1 MADPGGVFTGT
12 LSTGS
17 DFIGLNEV
25 MKTFYQEPVW
35 QNLVTESELLDLFEV
50 DADQQVFESN
60 GGRWVELA
68 HDMADGGGSG
78 ARKEGGYVPAAT
90 PPTYKN
96 SKIFLKKNLMTT
108 QMSSEAMRRV
118 KQGPYAFLT
127 WIEEDMKKRV
137 RRHRH
142 HIDRQAMGTG
152 TGIIARVNQSSPST
166 SLVIDSAFGIAS
178 RSKSAYLVKEGD
190 YLRLS
195 ANADGSSPRTGAAKV
210 TGIDYD
216 NLTITIDALPTA
228 AADNDYI
235 FLGDTADNGSRKGG
249 STSGESDSEMM
260 GLFGIVDSATT
271 GVLTAFQG
279 LTRSSTPNWYGFSL
293 DASSGTYGGNLSED
307 AMRVLYDNIM
317 EQGDGD
323 PDLLLTSVSG
333 RRNYW
338 KTLKGDRMF
347 TNPRGYTGG
356 EGPLTILLGDKELP
370 IKTVRKCPSEV
381 AMLIEKRSLKRWQFG
396 AGFEWDDTTGS
407 IWRQAS
413 DATGILDAFYAYG
426 RFEAQLGCVLPAHN
440 GIVTNLTVA

>member
-12 LSTGS
+12 QASGS
-17 DFIGLNEV
+17 DFVGLNEV
-25 MKTFYQEPVW
+25 MKTYYQEPVW
-35 QNLVTESELLDLFEV
+35 ENLVSDSELLDLFEV

-60 GGRWVELA
+60 GGRWIELA

-78 ARKEGGYVPAAT
+78 ARKEGGYIPAAT
-90 PPTYKN
+90 PPSYKN

-108 QMSSEAMRRV
+108 QMSSESMRRV

-127 WIEEDMKKRV
+127 WIETDMKKRV

-142 HIDRQAMGTG
+142 HIDRQAFGTG
-152 TGIIARVNQSSPST
+152 TGIIARVNQGTPTT
-166 SLVIDSAFGIAS
+166 SLVIDSAFGIAG
-178 RSKSAYLVKEGD
+178 RSKAAYLVKEGD
-190 YLRLS
+190 YIRVGP
-195 ANADGSSPRTGAAKV
+195 NADGSSLRTGAAKV

-216 NLTITIDALPTA
+216 NLTITIDALPTSTT
-228 AADNDYI
+228 DNDYI

-279 LTRSSTPNWYGFSL
+279 LTRATTPNWYGFSV
-293 DASSGTYGGNLSED
+293 DAASASSGNLSESV
-307 AMRVLYDNIM
+307 ARILYDKIV
-317 EQGDGD
+317 EQGDGK
-323 PDLLLTSVSG
+323 PDMLLTSVSG

-338 KTLKGDRMF
+338 NTLKTDRQF
-347 TNPRGYTGG
+347 VNPRGYTGG
-356 EGPLTILLGDKELP
+356 EGKLTILLDEQDLP
-370 IKTVRKCPSEV
+370 IRTIRKCPSEV
-381 AMLIEKRSLKRWQFG
+381 AMLIEKASLKRWQYG
-396 AGFEWDDTTGS
+396 DGFEWDDTTGS

-413 DATGILDAFYAYG
+413 DATGVLDAFYAYG

-440 GIVTNLTVA
+440 GIIYGIAAA

>member
-12 LSTGS
+12 QASGS
-17 DFIGLNEV
+17 DFVGLNEV
-25 MKTFYQEPVW
+25 MKTYYQEPVW
-35 QNLVTESELLDLFEV
+35 ENLVSDSELLDLFEV

-60 GGRWVELA
+60 GGRWIELA

-78 ARKEGGYVPAAT
+78 ARKEGGYIPAAT
-90 PPTYKN
+90 PPSYKN

-108 QMSSEAMRRV
+108 QMSSESMRRV

-127 WIEEDMKKRV
+127 WIETDMKKRV

-142 HIDRQAMGTG
+142 HIDRQAFGTG
-152 TGIIARVNQSSPST
+152 TGIIARVNQGTPTT
-166 SLVIDSAFGIAS
+166 SLVIDSAFGIAG
-178 RSKSAYLVKEGD
+178 RSKAAYLVKEGD
-190 YLRLS
+190 YIRVGP
-195 ANADGSSPRTGAAKV
+195 NADGSSLRTGAAKV

-216 NLTITIDALPTA
+216 NLTITIDALPTSTT
-228 AADNDYI
+228 DNDYI

-279 LTRSSTPNWYGFSL
+279 LTRATTPNWYGFSV
-293 DASSGTYGGNLSED
+293 DAASASSGNLSESV
-307 AMRVLYDNIM
+307 ARILYDKIV
-317 EQGDGD
+317 EQGDGK
-323 PDLLLTSVSG
+323 PDMLLTSVSG

-338 KTLKGDRMF
+338 NTLKTDRQF
-347 TNPRGYTGG
+347 VNPRGYTGG
-356 EGPLTILLGDKELP
+356 EGKLTILLDEQDLP
-370 IKTVRKCPSEV
+370 IRTIRKCPSEV
-381 AMLIEKRSLKRWQFG
+381 AMLIEKASLKRWQYG
-396 AGFEWDDTTGS
+396 DGFEWDDTTGS

-413 DATGILDAFYAYG
+413 DATGALDPLYASG

-440 GIVTNLTVA
+440 GIIYGIAAA

>member
-1 MADPGGVFTGT
+1 MAEPGGVYTGT
-12 LSTGS
+12 QSSGS
-17 DFIGLNEV
+17 DFVGLNEV

-35 QNLVTESELLDLFEV
+35 ENLVTESELLDLFEV

-60 GGRWVELA
+60 GGRWIELA

-78 ARKEGGYVPAAT
+78 ARKEGGYIPAAT
-90 PPTYKN
+90 PPSYKN
-96 SKIFLKKNLMTT
+96 SKLFLKKNLMTT
-108 QMSSEAMRRV
+108 QMSSESMRRV

-127 WIEEDMKKRV
+127 WIEQDMKKRV

-152 TGIIARVNQSSPST
+152 TGIIARVNASAPAT

-178 RSKSAYLVKEGD
+178 RSKSAFLVKEGD
-190 YLRLS
+190 YLRVGP
-195 ANADGSSPRTGAAKV
+195 NADGSSLRTGAAKV
-210 TGIDYD
+210 TAIDYD
-216 NLTITIDALPTA
+216 NSTITIDALPTST
-228 AADNDYI
+228 ADNDYI

-260 GLFGIVDSATT
+260 GLFGIVDSAST
-271 GVLTAFQG
+271 GVLTSFQG
-279 LTRSSTPNWYGFSL
+279 LTRASTPNWYAFSV
-293 DASSGTYGGNLSED
+293 DAASASSGALSESV
-307 AMRVLYDNIM
+307 ARILYDKIV
-317 EQGDGD
+317 EQGDGK

-338 KTLKGDRMF
+338 NTLKTDRQF
-347 TNPRGYTGG
+347 VNPRGYTGG
-356 EGPLTILLGDKELP
+356 EGKLTILLDEQDLP
-370 IKTVRKCPSEV
+370 IRTIRKCPSEV
-381 AMLIEKRSLKRWQFG
+381 AMLIEKGSLKRWQYG

-413 DATGILDAFYAYG
+413 DATGVLDAFYAYG

-440 GIVTNLTVA
+440 GLIYGLSAA

>member
-12 LSTGS
+12 QASGS
-17 DFIGLNEV
+17 DFVGLNEV
-25 MKTFYQEPVW
+25 MKTYYQEPVW
-35 QNLVTESELLDLFEV
+35 ENLVSDSELLDLFEV

-60 GGRWVELA
+60 GGRWIELA

-78 ARKEGGYVPAAT
+78 ARKEGGYIPAAT
-90 PPTYKN
+90 PPSYKN

-108 QMSSEAMRRV
+108 QMSSESMRRV

-127 WIEEDMKKRV
+127 WIETDMKKRV

-142 HIDRQAMGTG
+142 HIDRQAFGTG
-152 TGIIARVNQSSPST
+152 TGIIARVNQGTPTT
-166 SLVIDSAFGIAS
+166 SLVIDSAFGIAG
-178 RSKSAYLVKEGD
+178 RSKAAYLVKEGD
-190 YLRLS
+190 YIRVGP
-195 ANADGSSPRTGAAKV
+195 NADGSSLRTGAAKV

-216 NLTITIDALPTA
+216 NLTITIDALPTSTT
-228 AADNDYI
+228 DNDYI

-279 LTRSSTPNWYGFSL
+279 LTRATTPNWYGFSV
-293 DASSGTYGGNLSED
+293 DAASASSGNLSESV
-307 AMRVLYDNIM
+307 ARILYDKIV
-317 EQGDGD
+317 EQGDGK
-323 PDLLLTSVSG
+323 PDLLLASVSG

-338 KTLKGDRMF
+338 NTLKTDRMF
-347 TNPRGYTGG
+347 VNPRGYTGG
-356 EGPLTILLGDKELP
+356 EGPLKMLLDEQELP
-370 IKTVRKCPSEV
+370 IRTVRKCPSEV
-381 AMLIEKRSLKRWQFG
+381 AMLIEKASLKRWQFG

-413 DATGILDAFYAYG
+413 DSTGILDAFYAYG

-440 GIVTNLTVA
+440 GILYGLSAA